1 MDGTHYVK
9 RLARLINLWTASTF
23 SMFCPGF
30 QASLPNNKV
39 DNLRDGDCECCE
51 TFEGVR

>member
-1 MDGTHYVK
+1 MDGAHYVK
-9 RLARLINLWTASTF
+9 RLVRLINLWTASTF
-23 SMFCPGF
+23 SMFG
-30 QASLPNNKV
+30 QDSRLHYQIIKV